1 MHAFPRSA
9 LLLLQ
14 NNAIS
19 SILPSTLT
27 DQVDALLDGH
37 RIDDASQLVDQRRKK
52 LEGNLTVDPDE
63 VGMVILDAQ
72 PFH

>member
-9 LLLLQ
+9 LLLLH

-19 SILPSTLT
+19 SIIPSTLT
-27 DQVDALLDGH
+27 DQVDALLDSH

-63 VGMVILDAQ
+63 VCMVAFGAQ
-72 PFH
+72 SFH